1 MSDLPTLSVM
11 LLVEVTRNDD
21 GGRNRVEHRENPDPD
36 HQLLEFVRFSAALL
50 NDTSD
55 PEQRHESS
63 QKEHGAYE
71 QVDH

>member
-1 MSDLPTLSVM
+1 MMVA
-11 LLVEVTRNDD
+11 
-21 GGRNRVEHRENPDPD
+21 GNRVEHREDPDPD
-36 HQLLEFVRFSAALL
+36 HQLFEFVRFSATLL

-63 QKEHGAYE
+63 QKEHGADE